1 MTSKVFLHFSV
12 TGFGWSYFKQKP
24 INCNHCEY
32 NFKSIY
38 LTYKCEKGDMVDL
51 STHAEDLKLRLM
63 TIELLRTA
71 KYKRNITYRELASKT
86 DLPVTVLSRY
96 AKGHV
101 LPNTTRA
108 KQLWRVL
115 NKMVGLEAELRS
127 RIKFDDAGYFDNTEI
142 VGDYNIL
149 QQAANHALANFAGKR
164 VTKVLTAAVDG
175 IPLATM
181 VANALG
187 VNLIVAKRNKEV
199 GVKAF
204 IDETYI
210 LGRDSG
216 VTVTLYIPKEAI
228 KKRDSVLIV
237 DDMIKSGETQEAL
250 VTLVKKSKA
259 EVSGIFSLIAVG
271 EEWKKRLK
279 SGEESPSKSLPP

>member
-1 MTSKVFLHFSV
+1 M
-12 TGFGWSYFKQKP
+12 
-24 INCNHCEY
+24 
-32 NFKSIY
+32 
-38 LTYKCEKGDMVDL
+38 

-86 DLPVTVLSRY
+86 GLPVTVLSRY

-101 LPNTTRA
+101 LPNTARA

-115 NKMVGLEAELRS
+115 TKLVGLEPELRS
-127 RIKFDDAGYFDNTEI
+127 RIKFDEEGYFDNTEI
-142 VGDYNIL
+142 VGDFNIL
-149 QQAANHALANFAGKR
+149 QQAANHALASFAGKR
-164 VTKVLTAAVDG
+164 VTKIFTAAVDG

-187 VNLIVAKRNKEV
+187 VNLVIAKRNKEV

-204 IDETYI
+204 LEETYV

-216 VTVTLYIPKEAI
+216 VTMTLYIPKEVI

-237 DDMIKSGETQEAL
+237 DDMIKTGETQAAL
-250 VTLVKKSKA
+250 VNLVRKAKA
-259 EVSGIFSLIAVG
+259 EISGIFSLIAVG
-271 EEWKKRLK
+271 EEWKRRLK
-279 SGEESPSKSLPP
+279 PTSEAPVEVITYVKAPYDTSTHL

>member
-1 MTSKVFLHFSV
+1 M
-12 TGFGWSYFKQKP
+12 
-24 INCNHCEY
+24 
-32 NFKSIY
+32 
-38 LTYKCEKGDMVDL
+38 

-86 DLPVTVLSRY
+86 GLPVTVLSRY

-108 KQLWRVL
+108 KQLWKVL
-115 NKMVGLEAELRS
+115 TKLVGLETELRS
-127 RIKFDDAGYFDNTEI
+127 RIKFDETGYFDNTDI

-149 QQAANHALANFAGKR
+149 QQAANQALANFAGKR
-164 VTKVLTAAVDG
+164 VTKILTAATDG
-175 IPLATM
+175 VPLATM

-187 VNLIVAKRNKEV
+187 VNLILAKRNKEV

-204 IDETYI
+204 LDETYV
-210 LGRDSG
+210 LGKDSG
-216 VTVTLYIPKEAI
+216 VTVTLFIPKDAI
-228 KKRDSVLIV
+228 RKRDSVLIV

-250 VTLVKKSKA
+250 AHLVKKAKA
-259 EVSGIFSLIAVG
+259 EISGVFSLIAVG
-271 EEWKKRLK
+271 EAWEERLK
-279 SGEESPSKSLPP
+279 FGKGAPVEVVTYVKSPR

>member
-1 MTSKVFLHFSV
+1 M
-12 TGFGWSYFKQKP
+12 
-24 INCNHCEY
+24 
-32 NFKSIY
+32 
-38 LTYKCEKGDMVDL
+38 

-86 DLPVTVLSRY
+86 GLPVTVLSRY

-108 KQLWRVL
+108 KQLLRVL
-115 NKMVGLEAELRS
+115 TKIVGLETELRS
-127 RIKFDDAGYFDNTEI
+127 RIKFDDTGYFDNTDI

-164 VTKVLTAAVDG
+164 VTKILTAAVDG

-181 VANALG
+181 VANSLG
-187 VNLIVAKRNKEV
+187 VNLILAKRNKEV

-204 IDETYI
+204 LDETYI
-210 LGRDSG
+210 LGKDSG
-216 VTVTLYIPKEAI
+216 VTVTLYIPKDAI
-228 KKRDSVLIV
+228 KRRDSVLIV

-250 VTLVKKSKA
+250 INLVKKAKA
-259 EVSGIFSLIAVG
+259 EISGVFSLVAVG

-279 SGEESPSKSLPP
+279 SGKDCPVEVVTYVKSPLE

>member
-1 MTSKVFLHFSV
+1 ML
-12 TGFGWSYFKQKP
+12 
-24 INCNHCEY
+24 
-32 NFKSIY
+32 
-38 LTYKCEKGDMVDL
+38 M

-86 DLPVTVLSRY
+86 GLPVTVLSRY

-101 LPNTTRA
+101 LPNTARA
-108 KQLWRVL
+108 KQLWRIL
-115 NKMVGLEAELRS
+115 TKLVGLEPELRS
-127 RIKFDDAGYFDNTEI
+127 RIKFDEEGYFDNTEI
-142 VGDYNIL
+142 VGDFNIL

-164 VTKVLTAAVDG
+164 VTKVLSAAVDG

-187 VNLIVAKRNKEV
+187 VNLVVAKRNKEV

-204 IDETYI
+204 LEETYV

-216 VTVTLYIPKEAI
+216 VTMTLYIPKEII

-237 DDMIKSGETQEAL
+237 DDMIKTGETQAAL
-250 VTLVKKSKA
+250 VNLVRKAKA
-259 EVSGIFSLIAVG
+259 EISGIFSLVAVG
-271 EEWKKRLK
+271 EEWKRRLK
-279 SGEESPSKSLPP
+279 PTSEAPVEVITYVKSPYDASSRL

>member
-1 MTSKVFLHFSV
+1 MF
-12 TGFGWSYFKQKP
+12 
-24 INCNHCEY
+24 
-32 NFKSIY
+32 
-38 LTYKCEKGDMVDL
+38 M

-86 DLPVTVLSRY
+86 GLPVTVLSRY

-101 LPNTTRA
+101 LPNTARA

-115 NKMVGLEAELRS
+115 TKLVGLEPELRS
-127 RIKFDDAGYFDNTEI
+127 RIKFDEDGYFDNTEI
-142 VGDYNIL
+142 VGDFNIL
-149 QQAANHALANFAGKR
+149 EQAANHALADFAGKR

-181 VANALG
+181 VGNALG
-187 VNLIVAKRNKEV
+187 VNLVIAKRGKEV

-204 IDETYI
+204 LEETYV

-216 VTVTLYIPKEAI
+216 VTMTLYVPKEII

-237 DDMIKSGETQEAL
+237 DDMIKTGETQAAL
-250 VTLVKKSKA
+250 VNLVRKAKA
-259 EVSGIFSLIAVG
+259 EISGIFALVAVG

-279 SGEESPSKSLPP
+279 STSESPIEVITYVKSPFDSSARL

>member
-1 MTSKVFLHFSV
+1 M
-12 TGFGWSYFKQKP
+12 
-24 INCNHCEY
+24 
-32 NFKSIY
+32 
-38 LTYKCEKGDMVDL
+38 

-86 DLPVTVLSRY
+86 GLPVTVLSRY

-108 KQLWRVL
+108 KQLWKVL
-115 NKMVGLEAELRS
+115 TKLVGLETELRS
-127 RIKFDDAGYFDNTEI
+127 RIKFDETGYFDNTDI

-149 QQAANHALANFAGKR
+149 QQAANQALANFAGKR
-164 VTKVLTAAVDG
+164 VTKILTAATDG
-175 IPLATM
+175 VPLATM

-187 VNLIVAKRNKEV
+187 VNLILAKRNKEV

-204 IDETYI
+204 LDETYV
-210 LGRDSG
+210 LGKDSG
-216 VTVTLYIPKEAI
+216 VTVTLFIPKDAI
-228 KKRDSVLIV
+228 RKRDSVLIV

-250 VTLVKKSKA
+250 AHLVKKAKA
-259 EVSGIFSLIAVG
+259 EISGVFSLIAVG
-271 EEWKKRLK
+271 EAWKERLK
-279 SGEESPSKSLPP
+279 FGKGAPVEVVTYVKSPR